1 MIAQN
6 QTWDVDVDGVD
17 MLADLATKIR
27 SSLPQY
33 RGRCGTGTEALMVN
47 AEREVD
53 DLVKWL
59 LEKLDNGTFAFD
71 DVPDDLRAKL
81 ETLRR

>member
-1 MIAQN
+1 
-6 QTWDVDVDGVD
+6 
-17 MLADLATKIR
+17 
-27 SSLPQY
+27 
-33 RGRCGTGTEALMVN
+33 MVN